1 MKKITAGLLLALAAL
16 PAFATSQYDKSG
28 FVTKIEDGRLWVFAA
43 GSKELAAF
51 EQHGEPTIAVSRI
64 GEGPEGMTLRGP
76 SSEVLD
82 AYQAAK

>member
-1 MKKITAGLLLALAAL
+1 MKKMTTALLLALTAL
-16 PAFATSQYDKSG
+16 PALAASQYDKPG

-43 GSKELAAF
+43 NSKELAQF
-51 EQHGEPTIAVSRI
+51 EEHGEPTVSMSKI

-76 SSEVLD
+76 STAVLE

>member
-16 PAFATSQYDKSG
+16 PALANSAYDKPG
-28 FVTKIEDGRLWVFAA
+28 FVTKLENGRLWVFAA
-43 GSKELAAF
+43 GSKELADF
-51 EQHGEPTIAVSRI
+51 EKHGEPTIAVSKI

-76 SSEVLD
+76 SAGVLD